1 MTPPTPATGSSTSAE
16 ALIREAHFWIER
28 WGIQLS
34 PSKVSRL
41 VREYKHRVEQNGFPF
56 LTFLVNTVQL
66 TTAQRARAKL
76 DPEIARVINYADK
89 TGELAVNN
97 VLRRRGF

>member
-1 MTPPTPATGSSTSAE
+1 MAPPTPPTGSSTSAE
-16 ALIREAHFWIER
+16 TLIRHAHGLLER
-28 WGIQLS
+28 CGIHLS

-56 LTFLVNTVQL
+56 EAFLVNTVQL
-66 TTAQRARAKL
+66 TAAQRAQAKL

-97 VLRRRGF
+97 VLRQRGF